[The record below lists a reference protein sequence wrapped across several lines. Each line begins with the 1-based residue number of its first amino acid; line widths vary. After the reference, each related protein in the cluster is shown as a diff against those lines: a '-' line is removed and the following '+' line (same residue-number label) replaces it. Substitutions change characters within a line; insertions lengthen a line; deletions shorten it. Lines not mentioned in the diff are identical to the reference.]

1 MKHKNCSQPP
11 IRKVCLWQNGWL
23 KEKKKNNKKNK
34 EVKPKETNAEILHTC
49 YFILKALLSI

>member
-11 IRKVCLWQNGWL
+11 IRKVFMTKWL
-23 KEKKKNNKKNK
+23 IKREKKNNKKNK

>member
-1 MKHKNCSQPP
+1 MTK
-11 IRKVCLWQNGWL
+11 WL
-23 KEKKKNNKKNK
+23 VKSEKKNNKKNK